1 MPDEVTLIGLD
12 FGTTTSSAV
21 VASARLTQSTATG
34 RRDLTDV
41 RERYRSDMV
50 FTPLDEDGH
59 IDERR
64 VASLLDGWL
73 TAGSVDSAHVFGGGA
88 LLTGMTAQ
96 RRNAAAIVRLVRG
109 RLGDALIA
117 TADDPRLESWLA
129 FMGSCATLS
138 RLQPHQSILNLDI
151 GGGTTNL
158 ALGRDGQVQR
168 TGCFYIGARHV
179 RVVPGTYEIV
189 ALTKYA
195 EAIFQHLQIRRD
207 VGNVLTPDEVAAIV
221 DYSLGLLEAAAT
233 GAAEA
238 FENPVARHHVQVP
251 FVLAPSEAD
260 AAITFSGGVGE
271 LIYASIEGQP
281 WPATTHF
288 GDLGIDLA
296 RRIVESN
303 VFAPH
308 IRRLQP
314 GSAGRATVYG
324 LLRHTTEISGST
336 LFLPDSGILPLADL
350 PIFGSWR
357 RDSADAEL
365 AGLIDLVRH
374 SPRGGCVQVRLGTRD
389 VAAVKQFGTRLAQA
403 LERAAFPA
411 ELPLVL
417 LVRENLGKILGSYI
431 TRWGTLPL
439 NLIVVDEVAERD
451 AQFVQI
457 GTPHSQV
464 VPVSFYG
471 LNEPGDARCTH

>member
-21 VASARLTQSTATG
+21 VASARLTRSAATG
-34 RRDLTDV
+34 RRDLTEV
-41 RERYRSDMV
+41 HERYRSDMV
-50 FTPLDEDGH
+50 FTPLDENGRL
-59 IDERR
+59 DESR
-64 VASLLDGWL
+64 VAALLDGWL
-73 TAGSVDSAHVFGGGA
+73 AAGAVDSAQVFGGGA

-96 RRNAAAIVRLVRG
+96 RENAAAIVRLVRE

-138 RLQPHQSILNLDI
+138 RNHPRQPILNLDI
-151 GGGTTNL
+151 GGGTTNF

-179 RVVPGTYEIV
+179 RVVPGTYEIA

-195 EAIFQHLQIRRD
+195 EAVLQYLKIDREVGD
-207 VGNVLTPDEVAAIV
+207 VLAPGEVDAMI
-221 DYSLGLLEAAAT
+221 DHSLALLEAAAT
-233 GAAEA
+233 GATQT
-238 FENPVARHHVQVP
+238 FEHPVAQQHVQVP
-251 FVLAPSEAD
+251 FVLAPSESD

-271 LIYASIEGQP
+271 LIYASIDGHP
-281 WPATTHF
+281 WPATTQF

-296 RRIVESN
+296 RRIVESK

-314 GSAGRATVYG
+314 DSAGRATVYG

-336 LFLPDSGILPLADL
+336 LFLPDSKILPLADL
-350 PIFGSWR
+350 PIFGSWY
-357 RDSADAEL
+357 RDSTEADL
-365 AGLIDLVRH
+365 TSLIDLVRH
-374 SPRGGCVQVRLGTRD
+374 SPRGGCVQVRLGTSD
-389 VAAVKQFGTRLAQA
+389 AAALRQFGTRLADA
-403 LERAAFPA
+403 LDQAAFPTD
-411 ELPLVL
+411 LPLVL
-417 LVRENLGKILGSYI
+417 LVRENLGKILGSYV
-431 TRWGTLPL
+431 TRWGALPL